1 MEQMEYD
8 ILGSFETPNQ
18 VNIQSQLDSYLAS
31 DSNIKKGIL
40 VNYMS
45 YCKGRERCFELYNM
59 DRAIANKAYKEYV
72 KQGLK
77 DAKQGIL
84 EWI

>member
-8 ILGSFETPNQ
+8 MLGNFETPNQ
-18 VNIQSQLDSYLAS
+18 VDIQKLLNSYQAS
-31 DSNIKKGIL
+31 DSNIVQGTL

-59 DRAIANKAYKEYV
+59 DRTIANKSYKEYV
-72 KQGLK
+72 KQGIK
-77 DAKQGIL
+77 TVKQDIIK
-84 EWI
+84 WI